1 MDNKLI
7 FMITTIIVILVA
19 GISIFAIVNASTKQS
34 IDLSGFSELSMN
46 QEEEIVDPRFEE
58 LQRQNENL
66 LDLLNEE
73 RKKLRDLVDDSSVP
87 DESTVDEDTSG
98 NENVPETGLE
108 VLTVQSCPSVTEQLE
123 NDVDD
128 AEREEAKEER
138 DVDRVRSDINDV
150 EIELDDAVRTNST
163 QSVIDAIRKEIE
175 DLKDRLD
182 EEENDEDIAEDT
194 LADLKQQLDETRD
207 TCVALKREKLL
218 SDIQIANYNSFT
230 CQIAIDDIQRLIE
243 DAADA
248 EDNAQEDVREEEE
261 DVRTAEQELDAAED
275 RVQNLTQSHAN
286 QTIIQEAEDSRER
299 AVTKLDGQEDDL
311 RDVEKVLE
319 EAEKN
324 LRNLRD
330 VQAEI
335 RRKCQEFR

>member
-163 QSVIDAIRKEIE
+163 QSVIDAIGKEIE

-261 DVRTAEQELDAAED
+261 DVRTAEQELDAAKAL
-275 RVQNLTQSHAN
+275 VINLTQSHAN
-286 QTIIQEAEDSRER
+286 QTLITQAEESRER
-299 AVTKLDGQEDDL
+299 AVKKLDRQEDDL
-311 RDVEKVLE
+311 SDVEKVLE

>member
-19 GISIFAIVNASTKQS
+19 GLSIFAIVNASTKQS
-34 IDLSGFSELSMN
+34 IDLSEFSELYMG
-46 QEEEIVDPRFEE
+46 QEEEIVDPRFDE
-58 LQRQNENL
+58 LQKRNQDL

-73 RKKLRDLVDDSSVP
+73 RKIFRDLVSDSSVS
-87 DESTVDEDTSG
+87 DESNINEDTQAD
-98 NENVPETGLE
+98 ENVSETDLE
-108 VLTVQSCPSVTEQLE
+108 ELTVQSCPSVTEQLE

-150 EIELDDAVRTNST
+150 EIELDDAIRTNAT
-163 QSVIDAIRKEIE
+163 QTEVDRIKNEIE

-182 EEENDEDIAEDT
+182 EEEKDEDIAEDT
-194 LADLKQQLDETRD
+194 LAGLKQQLDETRD

-218 SDIQIANYNSFT
+218 SDIRIANYNSYT
-230 CQIAIDDIQRLIE
+230 CQIAIADIQNFIE
-243 DAADA
+243 NAADA

-261 DVRTAEQELDAAED
+261 DVRTAEQELEAAED
-275 RVQNLTQSHAN
+275 LVLNLTQSHAN
-286 QTIIQEAEDSRER
+286 QTLIQQAEESRER
-299 AVTKLDGQEDDL
+299 AVRKLDRQEDDL
-311 RDVEKVLE
+311 RDIEKVLE

-330 VQAEI
+330 VLAEI